1 MKILTLII
9 TLCLFVQTGYAQ
21 IYNVTGTDL
30 KINVPDGYYS
40 ATRAV
45 IDPQALELFNQSKE
59 LLLKNMKENN
69 IYFESFNPKTNIGFT
84 ITVIENETT
93 KKIFDFREHPDIIN
107 QPEYKKAYKENQ
119 KKVFNITID
128 FFGDYSNHSA
138 LYSVTS
144 GFQYMNNT
152 KFHIQRYSTVRQG
165 KAISVTLFGLY
176 DDKANIEKES
186 LLITNN
192 LIYPQSQPPPTPP
205 SKPSFGGKALYK
217 GITGGLSAL
226 LIMCFWLI
234 GKYIWNK
241 LKNRSCD

>member
-93 KKIFDFREHPDIIN
+93 KKNF
-107 QPEYKKAYKENQ
+107 
-119 KKVFNITID
+119 
-128 FFGDYSNHSA
+128 
-138 LYSVTS
+138 
-144 GFQYMNNT
+144 
-152 KFHIQRYSTVRQG
+152 
-165 KAISVTLFGLY
+165 
-176 DDKANIEKES
+176 
-186 LLITNN
+186 
-192 LIYPQSQPPPTPP
+192 
-205 SKPSFGGKALYK
+205 
-217 GITGGLSAL
+217 
-226 LIMCFWLI
+226 
-234 GKYIWNK
+234 
-241 LKNRSCD
+241 